1 MFNII
6 VQSRHVSVMCD
17 NKSDSIDFI
26 VLFISPSK
34 DSNISS
40 SFGGKAGGRQF
51 YKTYNFWCVAIFDIV
66 ILYIYIKCL
75 GKSCVYVL
83 HNEQCPF
90 FIAIESN
97 FYCYYE
103 C

>member
-34 DSNISS
+34 DSNICHHL
-40 SFGGKAGGRQF
+40 GGKRGGVD
-51 YKTYNFWCVAIFDIV
+51 NF
-66 ILYIYIKCL
+66 IKHTI
-75 GKSCVYVL
+75 SDV
-83 HNEQCPF
+83 
-90 FIAIESN
+90 
-97 FYCYYE
+97 
-103 C
+103 